1 MRIHINIT
9 KLYTVYTLKAKK
21 HIYLEYFLLYLAEE
35 KNGLGSLDI
44 GLREDITHVLHFY
57 HGTDARPQLNKF
69 YYTVLE
75 FQL

>member
-1 MRIHINIT
+1 
-9 KLYTVYTLKAKK
+9 
-21 HIYLEYFLLYLAEE
+21 LLYLAEE

-69 YYTVLE
+69 YYIIISTLNTNKKRELFLIKRE
-75 FQL
+75 F